1 MWEVGEGPGKP
12 SDKVGRGLREA
23 SPLGRYMPYE
33 TKFLGLLLFIT
44 EYTPDVCAA
53 LAAEC

>member
-12 SDKVGRGLREA
+12 SEKVGRGLREA

-33 TKFLGLLLFIT
+33 TKCLGVLLFIT